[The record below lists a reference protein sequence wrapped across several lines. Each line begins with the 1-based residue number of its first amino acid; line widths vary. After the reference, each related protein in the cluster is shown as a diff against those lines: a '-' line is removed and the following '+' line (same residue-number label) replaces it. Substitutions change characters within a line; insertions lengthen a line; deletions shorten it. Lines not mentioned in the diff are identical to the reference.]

1 MIKER
6 HRYRLPAQPLTLWQL
21 LRCSLQLWGAVC
33 SMWLV
38 YLLLYI
44 SCLVLLDVALEA
56 WLPVEAFS
64 PENIP
69 LVVGAL
75 LLNLLL
81 LVLINSLFLGAMLL
95 RLQLFAL
102 GQSCR
107 MLDGLRLALHKLPTL
122 LLAGV
127 LYTISISFG
136 GVLLLLP
143 GLMLAVSLSLYG
155 YFVLLQDAGALE
167 ALAASRALIR
177 GYWWRMLAG
186 YAMPTIVL
194 SASLLLLPQLQ
205 ILPAGYW
212 LYAVV
217 QNALLGL
224 FGSYFIVLGW
234 LQYQDLQVRKRG
246 CVSKG
251 RTP

>member
-1 MIKER
+1 MAIIA
-6 HRYRLPAQPLTLWQL
+6 LQPAIVG
-21 LRCSLQLWGAVC
+21 CG
-33 SMWLV
+33 
-38 YLLLYI
+38 
-44 SCLVLLDVALEA
+44 LLDVAGLFAVIYQLSGAGGCGAGGVAASGSVLAREH
-56 WLPVEAFS
+56 S
-64 PENIP
+64 
-69 LVVGAL
+69 VGYGHFAAQSVAL
-75 LLNLLL
+75 R
-81 LVLINSLFLGAMLL
+81 LINSLFLGAMLL

-102 GQSCR
+102 GQSGR
-107 MLDGLRLALHKLPTL
+107 LLDGLRIALHKLPTL

-127 LYTISISFG
+127 LYTIAISFG

-143 GLMLAVSLSLYG
+143 GVMLAVSLSLYG

-194 SASLLLLPQLQ
+194 LVSLLLLPQLDV
-205 ILPAGYW
+205 LPAGYW
-212 LYAVV
+212 LYAVL
-217 QNALLGL
+217 QNAVLGL

-234 LQYQDLQVRKRG
+234 LQYQDLQLRQRG